1 MVKFHLKP
9 IDARGRR
16 IRKGDLVRVIGIPD
30 LSTLHPEGRAETEP
44 VFLHIRGTCKRIDEF
59 NGHGLA
65 ELLFKVRAGPLAGW
79 HSVAIEPNLLL
90 RQNARNGA

>member
-1 MVKFHLKP
+1 MTKFHVEP

-30 LSTLHPEGRAETEP
+30 LSTMHPEGRAETER
-44 VFLHIRGTCKRIDEF
+44 VFLHIRGTCKRIDNFNRHGFAEF
-59 NGHGLA
+59 
-65 ELLFKVRAGPLAGW
+65 LFTVRAGPLAGW
-79 HSVAIEPNLLL
+79 HSIAIEPNLLL